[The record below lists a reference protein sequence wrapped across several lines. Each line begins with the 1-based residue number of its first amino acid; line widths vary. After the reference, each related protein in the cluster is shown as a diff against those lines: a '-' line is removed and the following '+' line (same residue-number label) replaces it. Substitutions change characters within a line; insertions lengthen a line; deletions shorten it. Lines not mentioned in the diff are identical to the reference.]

1 MKEKLLQQV
10 PLVDFFRERVQS
22 ALTNQQV
29 AASEFTEFYL
39 VNLLQEF
46 RKSEKLFEQDGS
58 KMQEKTL
65 ALLLSKAIHGDAT
78 TKIRCLKHLGDI
90 SLYTAGV
97 FGESIKG
104 KLVDIDYYIGMG
116 GSAYSSLS
124 DMLTHQKTFAGL
136 YGELSKLFPNLVTVL
151 SEVATT
157 SGWASN
163 QDLLR
168 LYERWLATGNGHLE
182 EMLHK
187 AGILTTDKDPFE
199 KPQ

>member
-39 VNLLQEF
+39 VKLLQEF

-58 KMQEKTL
+58 KIQK
-65 ALLLSKAIHGDAT
+65 
-78 TKIRCLKHLGDI
+78 
-90 SLYTAGV
+90 
-97 FGESIKG
+97 
-104 KLVDIDYYIGMG
+104 
-116 GSAYSSLS
+116 
-124 DMLTHQKTFAGL
+124 KTFAGL